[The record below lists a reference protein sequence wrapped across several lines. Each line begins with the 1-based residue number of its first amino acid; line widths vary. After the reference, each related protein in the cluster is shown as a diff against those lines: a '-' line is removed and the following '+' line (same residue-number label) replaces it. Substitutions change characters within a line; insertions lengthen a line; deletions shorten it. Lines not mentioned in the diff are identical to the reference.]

1 MLISEYNL
9 QLVKRLTDEEII
21 AGLKKRDNR
30 VLQYIYKN
38 SFNPVKQLILHNAGS
53 ENDAEDIFQEALII
67 IFRKL
72 KNSSG
77 INLTASFNTYIYSV
91 SRLLW
96 LKHLR
101 KIKRIEI
108 DPLNRDMEER
118 IEFEEPSPVQDKDLR
133 MAIYQRTLMKI
144 PEDCQKILRLTAQDI
159 TSKEIANQLGF
170 RSEGYVRKRRHFC
183 KEYLVSKIKED
194 ADYQAMFEE

>member
-1 MLISEYNL
+1 MGRYSIE
-9 QLVKRLTDEEII
+9 QII
-21 AGLKKRDNR
+21 DGLKRRDNN

-38 SFNPVKQLILHNAGS
+38 SYNPVKQLILNNAGS
-53 ENDAEDIFQEALII
+53 DNDAEDIFQEALII
-67 IFRKL
+67 IFKKL
-72 KNSSG
+72 RDESEFE
-77 INLTASFNTYIYSV
+77 LTSSFNTYIYSI

-101 KIKRIEI
+101 NIKKIEI

-118 IEFEEPSPVQDKDLR
+118 IEFEEPLPVQDKDLR
-133 MAIYQRTLMKI
+133 MAIYQRTLLKI

-159 TSKEIANQLGF
+159 TSKEIARQLGF

-183 KEYLVSKIKED
+183 KEYLVNKIKED
-194 ADYQAMFEE
+194 PDYQSMYED

>member
-1 MLISEYNL
+1 M
-9 QLVKRLTDEEII
+9 QPRPVKRLTDEEILT
-21 AGLKKRDNR
+21 GLRKRDNR

-38 SFNPVKQLILHNAGS
+38 SFNPVKQLVLHNAGN
-53 ENDAEDIFQEALII
+53 ETDAEDIFQEALII
-67 IFRKL
+67 IFKKL
-72 KNSSG
+72 REEPDFD
-77 INLTASFNTYIYSV
+77 LTAAFNTYIYSIA
-91 SRLLW
+91 RLLW

-101 KIKRIEI
+101 KIKKIEI
-108 DPLNRDMEER
+108 DPLNRDLEER

-159 TSKEIANQLGF
+159 SSKDIAHQLGF

-183 KEYLVSKIKED
+183 KEYLVDKIKED
-194 ADYQAMFEE
+194 PDYQAMLED

>member
-1 MLISEYNL
+1 LLISKYNS
-9 QLVKRLTDEEII
+9 QLVKRLSDDEIL
-21 AGLKKRDNR
+21 AGIKKRDNR
-30 VLQYIYKN
+30 VLQYVYKN
-38 SFNPVKQLILHNAGS
+38 SFNPVKQLILNNAGS

-72 KNSSG
+72 KENSGLDLS
-77 INLTASFNTYIYSV
+77 ASFGTYIYSI

-101 KIKRIEI
+101 EIRKIEI

-133 MAIYQRTLMKI
+133 MAIYQRTLSII

-159 TSKEIANQLGF
+159 SSREIARQLGF

-183 KEYLVSKIKED
+183 KEYLVGKIKED
-194 ADYQAMFEE
+194 ADYRAMFEE

>member
-1 MLISEYNL
+1 VSNPL
-9 QLVKRLTDEEII
+9 LVKRLSDEEII
-21 AGLKKRDNR
+21 AGLRKRDNR

-38 SFNPVKQLILHNAGS
+38 SYNPIKQLILNNAGCD
-53 ENDAEDIFQEALII
+53 NDAEDIFQEALIV
-67 IFRKL
+67 IFKKL
-72 KNSSG
+72 REEEEFRLK
-77 INLTASFNTYIYSV
+77 AAFNTYIYSI

-101 KIKRIEI
+101 NIRKIEI
-108 DPLNRDMEER
+108 DPLNRDLEER

-159 TSKEIANQLGF
+159 SSREIAEQLGF

-183 KEYLVSKIKED
+183 KEYLVTKIKED
-194 ADYQAMFEE
+194 AGYRAIFD

>member
-1 MLISEYNL
+1 M
-9 QLVKRLTDEEII
+9 KRLTDEEIL
-21 AGLKKRDNR
+21 AGLRKRDNR

-38 SFNPVKQLILHNAGS
+38 SFNPVKQLVIHNAGA

-67 IFRKL
+67 IFKKL
-72 KNSSG
+72 REEPDFK
-77 INLTASFNTYIYSV
+77 LTAAFNTYIYSIA
-91 SRLLW
+91 RLLW

-101 KIKRIEI
+101 NFKKIEI

-133 MAIYQRTLMKI
+133 MAIYQRTLLKI

-159 TSKEIANQLGF
+159 TSKEIAHQLGF

-194 ADYQAMFEE
+194 PDYQSMYED